1 MEELNKEYNK
11 YAKEIVSKLSESL
24 KEGEYFIFTKK
35 EKGGYGFI
43 LSRER
48 EKLSNI
54 HREEGEVSVWDILNI
69 LETKPLFL

>member
-1 MEELNKEYNK
+1 MEKLNKEYYK
-11 YAKEIVSKLSESL
+11 HAEEIITKLSKSL
-24 KEGEYFIFTKK
+24 KEGEHFIFTKK

-54 HREEGEVSVWDILNI
+54 HREEGEVNVYDILNI